1 MTDQDR
7 AIARIERRLSALEH
21 DSKGAAKTFS
31 DIRDTIRALAAVSAR
46 TAEAEG
52 DTQLRLAK
60 IEAEL
65 AVSR

>member
-7 AIARIERRLSALEH
+7 AIARIERRLSDLER
-21 DSKGAAKTFS
+21 DGKGTAKTVA